1 MRAPT
6 SNRRSLTTLVQ
17 RAIMSGNHRVDI
29 APDGKVTILP
39 LNVSA
44 AQADQIALDAE
55 ISELL
60 NNGHAPR

>member
-1 MRAPT
+1 MTAPT
-6 SNRRSLTTLVQ
+6 RSRRSLTSLVQ
-17 RAIMSGNHRVDI
+17 RAIQSGNHRVDI
-29 APDGKVTILP
+29 APDGMVTILP

-60 NNGHAPR
+60 NNGHGPR